1 MKEQTALKPEVP
13 KNPFFFFFFFSGQ
26 STHWVARQ
34 SKAFRDTT
42 MRAPCQTSK
51 IMSREGLVGGV

>member
-13 KNPFFFFFFFSGQ
+13 KNPFFLFFSGQ

-51 IMSREGLVGGV
+51 IMSGEGLVRGV